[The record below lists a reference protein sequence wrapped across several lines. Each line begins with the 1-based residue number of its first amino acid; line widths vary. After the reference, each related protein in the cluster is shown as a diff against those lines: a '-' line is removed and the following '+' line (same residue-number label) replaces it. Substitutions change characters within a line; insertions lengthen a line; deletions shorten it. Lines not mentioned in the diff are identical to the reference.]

1 MKNNTSSKNNGSC
14 KNDTSYVNK
23 ASFKGRKLNVLHLLN
38 YPGKGGSE
46 KYILSLAKS
55 LHNKNCTFYM
65 AYSQK
70 GPMLKELKS
79 MGIETIRVPMRCPYD
94 VMAALKIKK
103 VCADKSIDVIHTHF
117 LRENYIGILSG
128 IAGNKVPVVNT
139 VHMLQP
145 NNFIIGFINS
155 IATRRNSEIIA
166 VSNAVKNMLV
176 KEGVD
181 ASRIK
186 VIYNGVDVASW
197 SSGKNRLKVREE
209 LGIGSGDF
217 VVCSVARFSEEKGH
231 MFFLETIKYFKNLL
245 EHKGYKEELNRK
257 IWFLLCGDGELFFQ
271 CKKFSEIAGISED
284 VIFTGYR
291 DNIKEILHASD
302 LFVSH
307 SKSEALGIS
316 ILEAMACGLP
326 VISTNSGGPAE
337 IINEDSNCGKIV
349 EYGDVEEFAMAIWDL
364 LTDKKKLDLYGKNS
378 YNTVKNKFSLDRMV
392 TETYNL
398 YRAAV
403 AKNEIP
409 LPT

>member
-1 MKNNTSSKNNGSC
+1 MKNNA
-14 KNDTSYVNK
+14 SYRK
-23 ASFKGRKLNVLHLLN
+23 RKLNVLHLLN

-46 KYILSLAKS
+46 RYILSLAEG
-55 LHNKNCTFYM
+55 LHNKNCTFYV

-70 GPMLKELKS
+70 GPMLKELRS
-79 MGIETIRVPMRCPYD
+79 MGIEAVRLPMLCPYD
-94 VMAALKIKK
+94 LKAALGVKKI
-103 VCADKSIDVIHTHF
+103 CAEKSIDVIHTHF
-117 LRENYIGILSG
+117 LRENYIGILSA
-128 IAGNKVPVVNT
+128 IAGNKVPVINT

-145 NNFIIGFINS
+145 KNLITGLINS
-155 IATRRNSEIIA
+155 IVTRRDSEIIA
-166 VSNAVKNMLV
+166 VSNAVKNQLI

-181 ASRIK
+181 ASKIK
-186 VIYNGVDVASW
+186 VIYNGVDVNYW
-197 SSGKNRLKVREE
+197 SSGKSRLKVREE

-231 MFFLETIKYFKNLL
+231 MFLMETIKYFKKLI
-245 EHKGYKEELNRK
+245 EHQGNKEELNRK
-257 IWFLLCGDGELFFQ
+257 IWFLLSGDGELFFQ
-271 CKKFSEIAGISED
+271 CKKFTEMAGISDD

-349 EYGDVEEFAMAIWDL
+349 EYGDVEGFAEGILELMR
-364 LTDKKKLDLYGKNS
+364 DKKKYDMYSKNS